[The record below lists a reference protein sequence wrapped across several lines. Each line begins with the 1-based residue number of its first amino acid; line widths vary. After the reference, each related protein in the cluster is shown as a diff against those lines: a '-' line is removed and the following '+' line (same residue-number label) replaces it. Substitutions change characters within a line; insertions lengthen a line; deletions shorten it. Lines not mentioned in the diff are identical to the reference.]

1 MSQPF
6 RVDGLGSVDRSRPL
20 AFTFDGAAY
29 QGYAGDTLASALLAN
44 GVHLVARSYKYHRPR
59 GILSAGAEEPNAL
72 VTLSRGPGRFTPNL
86 RATQIELHDGLSASS
101 QNRWPSLAFD
111 AGAVN
116 NLLSPLFGAG
126 FYYKMFMGP
135 NLFGKN
141 WAWTHLYEPAIRRA
155 AGLGVGPRE
164 PDPDRYQRTF
174 AHCDVL
180 IVGGG
185 PAGIAAALA
194 ASASDARVILCDEYP
209 GLGGALLAEN
219 DARIE
224 STPARDWLA
233 KAAAALRDRP
243 NLRVMTRTQAFGY
256 YAQNFVALNERIA
269 EADLIADPD
278 LPRERLWQ
286 ARAREVVLAAG
297 AIECPLVFPDNDRP
311 GVMLA
316 DSARR
321 YLRQYG
327 VRVGERVVVAT
338 SHDSAYRA
346 ALELKEA
353 GVEVAVIADLRP
365 DENGRLAEAARAAGV
380 EVAAGAEIHGVDG
393 RLRVKG
399 VRLKVAGASR
409 TVACDALLMSGGWTP
424 SVHLFSQSRGKLV
437 FNDALQVFRPGA
449 SAQRER
455 SAGAC
460 NATFDLAAA
469 FAEGDAAG
477 RAAAAGAG
485 FDAPAAR
492 VYAVSGA
499 FPSPGPSSS
508 PLAVEDRGEGS
519 RSPGGSARG
528 AFDNL
533 DHPRDP
539 PPRPAPTGGA
549 GGEPFFRQPTTGAN
563 VSGSPPAQRALVAA
577 APPLRTDRRAKAFV
591 DFQNDVCS
599 KDVSLAVQEGMRSI
613 EHIKRYTTTG
623 MATDQGKLSNMN
635 ALAIAAHALAKPVP
649 EVGLTTFR
657 PPYTPVTFGVFAGP
671 ARGDLF
677 DPIRRTPIHD
687 WAAENGAKF
696 EDVGLWKR
704 AWYLARGSESMHDAV
719 ARECRTTRQSV
730 GLFDAS
736 TLGKIE
742 VVGPD
747 AAVFLERMYAN
758 AFQKLEVGRCRYGLM
773 LNEAGF
779 LMDDGVIA
787 RLKPDRFHVTTT
799 TGGAPHVLAQM
810 EDYLQTEFTDLK
822 VWLTSTTEQW
832 ATIAVQGPKARE
844 CVAPLIEGVD
854 LANETFA
861 HLAVREVRACG
872 VPARLMRVSFTGEL
886 GYEINVPSH
895 YGRAVWEAA
904 WREVEKRGGCA
915 YGTESMHVMRAEKG
929 FVIVGQETDG
939 TVTLA
944 DLGLDWAIG
953 KTKKDFVGKRSLV
966 RPDMLAAN
974 RKQLVGLL
982 TDDPAIVLEEGAQV
996 TESAK
1001 PPTGTPALGHV
1012 TSSYASA
1019 TLGRSIALAL
1029 VAAGRSR
1036 IGTKLNVPMRRG
1048 AIPVTVTVPLFY
1060 DKAAARVNG

>member
-1 MSQPF
+1 
-6 RVDGLGSVDRSRPL
+6 
-20 AFTFDGAAY
+20 
-29 QGYAGDTLASALLAN
+29 
-44 GVHLVARSYKYHRPR
+44 
-59 GILSAGAEEPNAL
+59 
-72 VTLSRGPGRFTPNL
+72 
-86 RATQIELHDGLSASS
+86 
-101 QNRWPSLAFD
+101 
-111 AGAVN
+111 
-116 NLLSPLFGAG
+116 
-126 FYYKMFMGP
+126 MGP

-141 WAWTHLYEPAIRRA
+141 WAWTHVYEPAIRRA
-155 AGLGVGPRE
+155 AGLGIAPRE

-180 IVGGG
+180 IVGAG
-185 PAGIAAALA
+185 PAGLAAALA
-194 ASASDARVILCDEYP
+194 ASASGARVVVCDENPAP
-209 GLGGALLAEN
+209 GGSLLAE
-219 DARIE
+219 AEAKIE
-224 STPARDWLA
+224 TMGARDWLA
-233 KAAAALRDRP
+233 KALAALRERP
-243 NLRVMTRTQAFGY
+243 NLRLMTRTQAFGY

-269 EADLIADPD
+269 EPNLIADPD

-286 ARAREVVLAAG
+286 IRAREVVLATG
-297 AIECPLVFPDNDRP
+297 AIERPLVFPDNDRP

-316 DSARR
+316 DAARR
-321 YLRQYG
+321 YCRQYG
-327 VRVGERVVVAT
+327 VKVGERVVVAT
-338 SHDSAYRA
+338 AHDGAYRA
-346 ALELKEA
+346 ALDLKAA
-353 GVEVAVIADLRP
+353 GVNVALIADLRREAKGP
-365 DENGRLAEAARAAGV
+365 LPEAARAAGV
-380 EVAAGAEIHGVDG
+380 EVAAGAEIVGVDG
-393 RLRVKG
+393 RLRVKA
-399 VRLKVAGASR
+399 VRLNVAGARR
-409 TVACDALLMSGGWTP
+409 TVACDAILMSGGWTP
-424 SVHLFSQSRGKLV
+424 AVHLFSQSRGRLV
-437 FNDALQVFRPGA
+437 FDDALQVFRPGA

-460 NATFDLAAA
+460 NATFDLAGAL
-469 FAEGDAAG
+469 AEGDAAG
-477 RAAAAGAG
+477 RAAAAAAG
-485 FDAPAAR
+485 FAAP
-492 VYAVSGA
+492 SFLPPCG
-499 FPSPGPSSS
+499 G
-508 PLAVEDRGEGS
+508 GS
-519 RSPGGSARG
+519 RRGVAPPSGIGGRATRQSRRSARPPTPTR
-528 AFDNL
+528 
-533 DHPRDP
+533 PRK
-539 PPRPAPTGGA
+539 RG
-549 GGEPFFRQPTTGAN
+549 RGAN
-563 VSGSPPAQRALVAA
+563 AA
-577 APPLRTDRRAKAFV
+577 ADRRAKAFV

-599 KDVSLAVQEGMRSI
+599 KDVNLAVQEGMRSI

-635 ALAIAAHALAKPVP
+635 ALAIAAAALAKPIP
-649 EVGLTTFR
+649 DVGLTTFR
-657 PPYTPVTFGVFAGP
+657 PPYTPVTFGAFAGP

-704 AWYLARGSESMHDAV
+704 AWYFPRGRESMHEAV
-719 ARECRTTRQSV
+719 ARECRTTRESV

-773 LNEAGF
+773 LSEAGF

-799 TGGAPHVLAQM
+799 TGGAPAVLAQM

-832 ATIAVQGPKARE
+832 ATIAVQGPKARD
-844 CVAPLIEGVD
+844 CVAPLIDGVD
-854 LANETFA
+854 LANEAFA
-861 HLAVREVRACG
+861 HMTVREARVCG

-895 YGRAVWEAA
+895 FGRAVWEAA

-915 YGTESMHVMRAEKG
+915 YGTEAMHVMRAEKG

-953 KTKKDFVGKRSLV
+953 KSKKDFVGKRSLA

-996 TESAK
+996 TESAN
-1001 PPTGTPALGHV
+1001 PPTGSSALGHV

-1036 IGTKLNVPMRRG
+1036 IGAKLNVPMPGG
-1048 AIPVTVTVPLFY
+1048 AIPVTVTAPIFY
-1060 DKAAARVNG
+1060 DKPGARLHV

>member
-6 RVDGLGSVDRSRPL
+6 RLAGVGSVDRSRPL
-20 AFTFDGAAY
+20 TFTFDGLLH

-44 GVHLVARSYKYHRPR
+44 GIHLVGRSYKYHRPR

-86 RATQIELHDGLSASS
+86 RATQIELHEGLSASS

-111 AGAVN
+111 FGAVN
-116 NLLSPLFGAG
+116 DLLSPLFGAG
-126 FYYKMFMGP
+126 FYYKTFMGP

-141 WAWTHLYEPAIRRA
+141 WAWTHVYEPAIRRA

-194 ASASDARVILCDEYP
+194 ASASGARVVLCDENP
-209 GLGGALLAEN
+209 ALGGSLLAEN
-219 DARIE
+219 DAGIE
-224 STPARDWLA
+224 TMPARDWLA
-233 KAAAALRDRP
+233 KAAATLRDRP
-243 NLRVMTRTQAFGY
+243 NLRLMTRTQAFGY

-286 ARAREVVLAAG
+286 VRAREVVLAAG
-297 AIECPLVFPDNDRP
+297 AIERPLVFPDNDRP

-321 YLRQYG
+321 YCRQYG
-327 VRVGERVVVAT
+327 VKVGERVVVAT

-346 ALELKEA
+346 ALDLKQA
-353 GVEVAVIADLRP
+353 GVDVALIADLRP
-365 DENGRLAEAARAAGV
+365 DANGPLSEAARAAGL
-380 EVAAGAEIHGVDG
+380 EVAQGAEIVGVDG
-393 RLRVKG
+393 RLRVKS
-399 VRLKVAGASR
+399 VRIKHQGGER
-409 TVACDALLMSGGWTP
+409 KVACDALIMSGGWTP

-437 FNDALQVFRPGA
+437 FDEALQVFRPGA

-460 NATFDLAAA
+460 NATFDLAGAL
-469 FAEGDAAG
+469 AEGDAAG
-477 RAAAAGAG
+477 RAAAAAAG
-485 FDAPAAR
+485 FVAPDAR
-492 VYAVSGA
+492 VYAVNGA
-499 FPSPGPSSS
+499 P
-508 PLAVEDRGEGS
+508 ATM
-519 RSPGGSARG
+519 SAG
-528 AFDNL
+528 AAS
-533 DHPRDP
+533 
-539 PPRPAPTGGA
+539 PPRA
-549 GGEPFFRQPTTGAN
+549 
-563 VSGSPPAQRALVAA
+563 
-577 APPLRTDRRAKAFV
+577 DRRGKAFV

-635 ALAIAAHALAKPVP
+635 ALAIAAEALAKPIP

-657 PPYTPVTFGVFAGP
+657 PPYTPVTFGAFAGP

-687 WAAENGAKF
+687 WAAENGARF
-696 EDVGLWKR
+696 EDVSLWKR
-704 AWYLARGSESMHDAV
+704 AWYFPRGRESIHDAV
-719 ARECRTTRQSV
+719 ARECRTTRDSV

-773 LNEAGF
+773 LSEAGF

-787 RLKPDRFHVTTT
+787 RLRPDRFHVTTT
-799 TGGAPHVLAQM
+799 TGGAPAVLAQM

-854 LANETFA
+854 LANEAFA
-861 HLAVREVRACG
+861 HMAVREVRACG

-904 WREVEKRGGCA
+904 WREVEQRGGCA
-915 YGTESMHVMRAEKG
+915 YGTEAMHVMRAEKG

-982 TDDPAIVLEEGAQV
+982 TDNPAIVLEEGAQV
-996 TESAK
+996 TESAN

-1036 IGTKLNVPMRRG
+1036 IGAKLNVPMPGG
-1048 AIPVTVTVPLFY
+1048 AIPVTVTAPIFY
-1060 DKAAARVNG
+1060 DKPGARLHV

>member
-6 RVDGLGSVDRSRPL
+6 RLAGGSSIDRSRPL
-20 AFTFDGAAY
+20 AFTFDGVAY
-29 QGYAGDTLASALLAN
+29 AGYAGDTLASALLAN
-44 GVHLVARSYKYHRPR
+44 GVHLVGRSYKYHRPR

-72 VTLSRGPGRFTPNL
+72 VSLARGPGRLTPNL
-86 RATQIELHDGLSASS
+86 RATQIELYDGLSASS
-101 QNRWPSLAFD
+101 QNRWPSLTFD
-111 AGAVN
+111 VGAVN
-116 NLLSPLFGAG
+116 DLLSPLFGAG
-126 FYYKMFMGP
+126 FYYKTFMGP

-141 WAWTHLYEPAIRRA
+141 WAWTHIYEPAIRRA

-180 IVGGG
+180 IVGAG
-185 PAGIAAALA
+185 PAGLAAALA
-194 ASASDARVILCDEYP
+194 ASASGARVVVCDENPAP
-209 GLGGALLAEN
+209 GGSLLAETE
-219 DARIE
+219 ARIE
-224 STPARDWLA
+224 TMSAGDWLLGA
-233 KAAAALRDRP
+233 VAQLRDRP
-243 NLRVMTRTQAFGY
+243 NVRLMTRTQAFGY

-269 EADLIADPD
+269 EPDLIADPD
-278 LPRERLWQ
+278 SPRERLWQ
-286 ARAREVVLAAG
+286 FRVREVVLATG
-297 AIECPLVFPDNDRP
+297 AIERPLVFPNNDRP

-316 DSARR
+316 DAARR
-321 YLRQYG
+321 YCGQYG
-327 VRVGERVVVAT
+327 AKVGERVVVAT
-338 SHDSAYRA
+338 AHDGAYGA
-346 ALELKEA
+346 ALDLKAA
-353 GVEVAVIADLRP
+353 GVDVMLVADLRGEAKGP
-365 DENGRLAEAARAAGV
+365 LPEAARAAGI
-380 EVAAGAEIHGVDG
+380 EVAEGAEIAGADG
-393 RLRVKG
+393 RLRVKA
-399 VRLKVAGASR
+399 VRLNVAGARR

-424 SVHLFSQSRGKLV
+424 SVHLFSQSRGRLV
-437 FNDALQVFRPGA
+437 FDEALQMFKPGS

-460 NATFDLAAA
+460 NATFDFAGAL
-469 FAEGDAAG
+469 AEGDAAG

-485 FDAPAAR
+485 FAAPAAR
-492 VYAVSGA
+492 VYAVTGA
-499 FPSPGPSSS
+499 FPAPG
-508 PLAVEDRGEGS
+508 A
-519 RSPGGSARG
+519 
-528 AFDNL
+528 AF
-533 DHPRDP
+533 
-539 PPRPAPTGGA
+539 
-549 GGEPFFRQPTTGAN
+549 
-563 VSGSPPAQRALVAA
+563 VAA
-577 APPLRTDRRAKAFV
+577 PAGADRRAKAFV
-591 DFQNDVCS
+591 DFQNDVCA
-599 KDVSLAVQEGMRSI
+599 KDVNLAVQEGMRSI

-635 ALAIAAHALAKPVP
+635 ALAIAARALAKPVP

-657 PPYTPVTFGVFAGP
+657 PPYTPVSFGAFAGP

-687 WAAENGAKF
+687 WAAENGAAF

-704 AWYLARGSESMHDAV
+704 AWYFPRAGESMHDSV
-719 ARECRTTRQSV
+719 ARECRTTRESV

-747 AAVFLERMYAN
+747 AAIFLERMYAN

-779 LMDDGVIA
+779 LIDDGVIA

-799 TGGAPHVLAQM
+799 TGGAPTVLAQM

-832 ATIAVQGPKARE
+832 ATIALQGPKARD
-844 CVAPLIEGVD
+844 CVAPLIDGVD
-854 LANETFA
+854 LANEALA
-861 HLAVREVRACG
+861 HMTVREAHACG

-895 YGRAVWEAA
+895 FGRAVWEAA
-904 WREVEKRGGCA
+904 WREVQKQGGCA

-953 KTKKDFVGKRSLV
+953 KTKKDFVGKRSLQ

-996 TESAK
+996 TESAN
-1001 PPTGTPALGHV
+1001 PPTGSSALGHV

-1036 IGTKLNVPMRRG
+1036 IGAKLNVPMPGG
-1048 AIPVTVTVPLFY
+1048 AIPVTVTAPIFY
-1060 DKAAARVNG
+1060 DKPGARLHV